1 MFLEST
7 GLAAVNY
14 ITIAFCAV
22 SLLIFIPLAA
32 RLKAAG
38 H

>member
-1 MFLEST
+1 MFLGSN

-14 ITIAFCAV
+14 ITIAFCAI
-22 SLLIFIPLAA
+22 SLVIFVPLAA